1 MTFTSLILFGEIPI
15 AIVRKMLKTT
25 QFRINILVLEAMQ
38 TTSAILY

>member
-1 MTFTSLILFGEIPI
+1 MTFTSLILFGKIPI

-38 TTSAILY
+38 TTSAILC